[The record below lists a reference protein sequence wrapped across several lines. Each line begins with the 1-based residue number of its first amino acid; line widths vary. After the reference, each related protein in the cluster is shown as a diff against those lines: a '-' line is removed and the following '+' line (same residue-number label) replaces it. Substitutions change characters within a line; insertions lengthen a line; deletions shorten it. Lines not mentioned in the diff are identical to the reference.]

1 MSIIPKRVS
10 LLAQSV
16 ESLRLGIASGQWE
29 GHLPPERA
37 LCEELEISRSTLRRA
52 MLKIEEEGLIDAGR
66 SGKRRNIISRPS
78 VGSLKSGGNSTQK
91 IIWLTRNPLQ
101 EVPRVNFRLIALL
114 QSKLAHH
121 DCLLR
126 VVRVPEKAIAS
137 PEKYMAEWLDEQSA
151 DVWILHLMPEDVQQ
165 WFSKHRPV
173 TCVFGSRASDIDLAS
188 VGIDSQA
195 AIRHAI
201 AMLKRKG
208 HQRIGLVRNEQNL
221 VGENLLEQIM
231 CESSADVDQQPTI
244 IRCPVEKSMLPAQF
258 ERVFNQTSAS
268 HPTAL
273 VCSIPGLAMFALT
286 WLQRTG
292 ISVPGDV
299 SIVLLRSQPL
309 LNFAS
314 PSIAHYEANE
324 SRAVTQIIPR
334 LLDLL
339 QSQACETSHI
349 GLISEFVAGESL
361 GDAS

>member
-52 MLKIEEEGLIDAGR
+52 MLKIEEEGLIDEGR
-66 SGKRRNIISRPS
+66 SGKRRNIISKPS
-78 VGSLKSGGNSTQK
+78 VGSLKSGENSTPMM
-91 IIWLTRNPLQ
+91 IWLTRNPLQ
-101 EVPRVNFRLIALL
+101 ELPSVNLRLIALL

-121 DCLLR
+121 NCLLH
-126 VVRVPEKAIAS
+126 VVRVPEKAITS
-137 PEKYMAEWLDEQSA
+137 PEKYMAEWLEEQSA
-151 DVWILHLMPEDVQQ
+151 DVWILHLMPEKVQQ

-173 TCVFGSRASDIDLAS
+173 SCVFGSRAPNIELSS
-188 VGIDSQA
+188 VEIGSPA
-195 AIRHAI
+195 AMRHAI
-201 AMLKRKG
+201 AMLKRNG
-208 HQRIGLVRNEQNL
+208 HQRIGLVRNDQNL

-231 CESSADVDQQPTI
+231 CESSADVDQQPTM
-244 IRCPVEKSMLPAQF
+244 IRCPVEKSLLSAQF
-258 ERVFNQTSAS
+258 ERVFTQNSAS
-268 HPTAL
+268 RPTAL
-273 VCSIPGLAMFALT
+273 VCSIPGLALFALT

-314 PSIAHYEANE
+314 PSIAHYEINE

-349 GLISEFVAGESL
+349 GLIPEFVAGESL
-361 GDAS
+361 GGAC